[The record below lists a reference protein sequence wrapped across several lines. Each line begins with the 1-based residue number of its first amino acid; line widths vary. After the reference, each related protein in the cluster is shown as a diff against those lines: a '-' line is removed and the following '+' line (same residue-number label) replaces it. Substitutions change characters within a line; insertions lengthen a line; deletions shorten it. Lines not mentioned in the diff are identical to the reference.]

1 MVVYSSSPPN
11 YIDAVRELAVEIW
24 GEYPEVVDICV
35 KDIKNFKSVILPKVF
50 AQQINSARKS
60 YWYDKRLPIMA
71 ISRKGWLNTELFGM
85 SPNKDEIARM
95 KVAEVPRIIRWM
107 TPDLLKK
114 HQKEVSKL
122 SVLHSAMLVDDF
134 VKFCEQNDEPSN
146 LQSKSESDLSEASW
160 LGYINSC
167 IRTDGAGWIDSG
179 EAIKPFNSDANSNW
193 ASEVVSQFV
202 KAPYSIRK
210 SIREYVDAIDRL
222 KNGNKDLKLAEVT
235 IRDAINIIHSEF
247 LSPFKLDIFNFEAPI
262 NIGYLSNEAV
272 FWSKYLASAY
282 HVPGA
287 YTIWERSGLENQI
300 DEFITIKYK
309 FMNYI
314 RGKARDAFPN
324 DYGSNDPSL
333 DLVQWHKYIRDFG
346 DAMSQDM
353 WIFEKLNIKDQ
364 FLESQTYLEENL
376 YKRRD
381 LVLVDNELNNKNVKS
396 LSSLEKLNAM
406 SGLESVKKYV
416 KKVID
421 LETVNK
427 KRKAQGLP
435 VTSFNKHLVLTGNPG
450 TGKTT
455 VARLL
460 GEIYKELGILSKGH
474 FVEVGQENL
483 VAEYTGQTAK
493 KTAKVIESARGGILF
508 IDEAYSLAGKGKG
521 GFGAEAIE
529 VIVKA
534 MENYRDDLVLIV
546 AGYQS
551 EMENFLNSNEGLR
564 SRFSEKIT
572 LPDMSNEQLT
582 HIAINQLEEQKYIL
596 DEKAKIKL
604 NKSISSIPRVK
615 GFANARAVRQLVENI
630 KMNQSS
636 RLIKNSNAKLNI
648 ILEEDIP
655 VHGQVILDQ
664 DIKEK
669 NKIRLEA
676 ALSELNKMTGL
687 ESIKS
692 EINSIVSLARIA
704 RIKQEKGEPAK
715 PVIGHFVFN
724 GNPGTGKTTV
734 ARLLGEIF
742 ASLGLLSSGHTVEV
756 GRVDLVGEY
765 LGQTAPK
772 VKEKVQS
779 AMGGVLFIDEAYSLG
794 SKNKTEIYGK
804 EAIDTLVQL
813 MENHRDNLVVILAG
827 YKDEMKD
834 LIAMNSGLKSRI
846 SYDLNFENY
855 DSSSSLTI
863 FTKLIETNNMVPD
876 EEFIA
881 KASDILTNLCQQ
893 SGYANARTIRE
904 LFEYALKQQ
913 ALRLNALQSKRIE
926 ISDLKR
932 LIPEDLPEVK
942 KIKVVEKAPL
952 GFI

>member
-1 MVVYSSSPPN
+1 VVVYSSVPN
-11 YIDAVRELAVEIW
+11 TYIEAVRNLAVEIW
-24 GEYPEVVDICV
+24 GKYPEVVDICV
-35 KDIKNFKSVILPKVF
+35 KDIKNFKSVILPKAF
-50 AQQINSARKS
+50 AEQINSARKN

-71 ISRKGWLNTELFGM
+71 INRKSWLNSEIFGI
-85 SPNKDEIARM
+85 SPDKDEIARM
-95 KVAEVPRIIRWM
+95 KLAEVPRIIRWM
-107 TPDLLKK
+107 TPELLERY
-114 HQKEVSKL
+114 QKEVNKI
-122 SVLHSAMLVDDF
+122 SVLHSAMLVDEFIDF
-134 VKFCEQNDEPSN
+134 YEPDAEDSHIELEN
-146 LQSKSESDLSEASW
+146 DLSEASW
-160 LGYINSC
+160 LEPINTC
-167 IRTDGAGWIDSG
+167 IKTDGGGWIDSG
-179 EAIKPFNSDANSNW
+179 KAIKPFDKDANSDW
-193 ASEVVSQFV
+193 ASEVVAENV

-222 KNGNKDLKLAEVT
+222 KHGNKDLKLAEVT
-235 IRDAINIIHSEF
+235 IRDAINVIHSEY
-247 LSPFKLDIFNFEAPI
+247 LSPFKMDIFDLGAPI
-262 NIGYLSNEAV
+262 NIELLKNQSV

-287 YTIWERSGLENQI
+287 FTIWEKSGLENNI

-314 RGKARDAFPN
+314 RGKARDAFPQ
-324 DYGSNDPSL
+324 DYGNNDPSL
-333 DLVQWHKYIRDFG
+333 DLVQWHKYIRDFS

-353 WIFEKLNIKDQ
+353 WVFEQLNIKDK
-364 FLESQTYLEENL
+364 FLESRTYTEGNL
-376 YKRRD
+376 YKQKD
-381 LVLVDNELNNKNVKS
+381 PVVVADEKVIKKDKKMS
-396 LSSLEKLNAM
+396 PLEKLNDM
-406 SGLESVKKYV
+406 SGMELVKNHVKKI
-416 KKVID
+416 ID
-421 LETVNK
+421 LESINK

-435 VTSFNKHLVLTGNPG
+435 VTSLNKHLVLTGNPG

-455 VARLL
+455 VARIL
-460 GEIYKELGILSKGH
+460 GEIYKEIGILSKGH

-508 IDEAYSLAGKGKG
+508 IDEAYSLSGKGKG

-582 HIAINQLEEQKYIL
+582 QIALSQFSEQKYIL
-596 DEKAKIKL
+596 NENAKTKL
-604 NKSISSIPRVK
+604 SKSISTIPRVK
-615 GFANARAVRQLVENI
+615 GFANARAARQLVENI
-630 KMNQSS
+630 VMIQSG
-636 RLIKNSNAKLNI
+636 RLMQNSNAELNL

-655 VHGQVILDQ
+655 LHGQIIFNK
-664 DIKEK
+664 DIKDK
-669 NKIRLEA
+669 NKIRLEV
-676 ALSELNKMTGL
+676 ALAELNKLTGL

-779 AMGGVLFIDEAYSLG
+779 AMGGVLFIDEAYSLQ
-794 SKNKTEIYGK
+794 SKNKTDTYGK

-827 YKDEMKD
+827 YKVEMKD
-834 LIAMNSGLKSRI
+834 LIVMNSGLKSRI
-846 SYDLNFENY
+846 SYDLDFENY
-855 DSSSSLTI
+855 DSSSSLKI
-863 FTKLIETNNMVPD
+863 FTNLVEANNMIPD
-876 EEFIA
+876 EEFVA
-881 KASDILTNLCQQ
+881 KASNILINLCEQP
-893 SGYANARTIRE
+893 GYANARSIRE

-913 ALRLNALQSKRIE
+913 ALRLNSMQSKRIE

-932 LIPEDLPEVK
+932 LMVEDLPEVK